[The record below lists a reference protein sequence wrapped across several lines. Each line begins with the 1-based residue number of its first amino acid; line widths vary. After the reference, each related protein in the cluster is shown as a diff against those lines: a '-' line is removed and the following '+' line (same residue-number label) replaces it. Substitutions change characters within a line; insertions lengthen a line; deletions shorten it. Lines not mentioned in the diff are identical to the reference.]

1 MMGRMTHADEPVDW
15 VRVALALH
23 EPEADLLSQRLGELE
38 IPVLVRRATMDVP
51 GMLAGGPREVLVPSD
66 REAEA
71 RALLEPVEPDDS

>member
-1 MMGRMTHADEPVDW
+1 M
-15 VRVALALH
+15 
-23 EPEADLLSQRLGELE
+23 LSQRLGELE

-71 RALLEPVEPDDS
+71 RALLEPAEPPDS